1 MRFIRAFWGDI
12 HNPKSSHHKE
22 EIQKVAETSTL
33 DELVFVWGR
42 ENYNYITSLGFD
54 CKLVSDN
61 PYPYGKSFNSDFYI
75 AKLDALRFGC
85 MMYNEVIFLDWD
97 TEQLKELDDKFY
109 SEIKSSNS
117 KILMP
122 LYIYE
127 YDYAR
132 KVLTTELDW
141 KDSEIDYMFRHS
153 RELKVFAY
161 SWNNYMVTPN
171 AGFVY
176 CNDLSTIEELIG
188 LCKEFNI
195 QTCNEEMAMCI
206 LSKINCSDILDYI
219 ENYEPTV
226 CSIDPRR
233 TKQPELNTFIDS
245 VKQKTS
251 YFCHMF

>member
-12 HNPKSSHHKE
+12 NSDKGHHKR
-22 EIQKVAETSTL
+22 EIDNVADTTTL
-33 DELVFVWGR
+33 DELVFVWGE
-42 ENYNYITSLGFD
+42 ENYNYISSLGFD

-85 MMYNEVIFLDWD
+85 MMYDEVVFLDWD
-97 TEQLKELDDKFY
+97 TVQQKEIDDEFY
-109 SEIKSSNS
+109 FNLNSSNS

-127 YDYAR
+127 FDYAK
-132 KVLTTELDW
+132 KVLTDELDW
-141 KDSEIDYMFRHS
+141 GDSEIDYMFRHS
-153 RELKVFAY
+153 RELKVLAFR
-161 SWNNYMVTPN
+161 WNNYIVSPN

-176 CNDLSTIEELIG
+176 CNDLSTIEELIN

-206 LSKINCSDILDYI
+206 LSKINCSNIKEYIL
-219 ENYEPTV
+219 NYEPSV
-226 CSIDPRR
+226 CSIDPNRK
-233 TKQPELNTFIDS
+233 KQPELNEYINS
-245 VKQKTS
+245 IKPKS
-251 YFCHMF
+251 NYFCHLF